1 MTPTSCKKNTFD
13 SWKGFPRKPYEKALD
28 FFQQNQGTNAQKWW
42 TNDFGFPTVISSH
55 RGAWRICHLHEL
67 PDDVQSFSKV
77 CWRIDAKGRTGML
90 RAVSWD
96 ILRVICE
103 NAICRHQITHKWILE
118 FFILYKT
125 CLIIHQ
131 FCHIN
136 PFFFGLKW
144 SNMIFQHVS
153 NLFWIQNWVVC
164 TQKRMPSAIWDYDPH
179 IFELELST
187 ILKKMFRCSM

>member
-1 MTPTSCKKNTFD
+1 
-13 SWKGFPRKPYEKALD
+13 
-28 FFQQNQGTNAQKWW
+28 
-42 TNDFGFPTVISSH
+42 VISSH

-136 PFFFGLKW
+136 PFFLDWNDQIWFFNMFPTCFGSRTGWFVRKKECHPPSGIMIPIFLNWNCQQFSRKC
-144 SNMIFQHVS
+144 SDAPCNGGTLLNM
-153 NLFWIQNWVVC
+153 
-164 TQKRMPSAIWDYDPH
+164 
-179 IFELELST
+179 
-187 ILKKMFRCSM
+187 